1 MIRLLSLTLLLL
13 VCSACIQ
20 IGSDPQPTH
29 YYLLESIANDTESIS
44 SKTLAIN
51 IELTKFPEYLDK
63 QQIAT
68 SNEINVIKFSE
79 YHRWADPLQ
88 ENLIFTIRENIT
100 LQLPN
105 ANIAVSPWDSAG
117 NDAIKL
123 KLLVN
128 KFSGK
133 LGDQAVIDIRWSIM
147 DGDKDTVHGHFT
159 YEDTIKPSYRDLIVK
174 LNQGVNK
181 LSEELANNLIK

>member
-1 MIRLLSLTLLLL
+1 MIRLLSLTLILL
-13 VCSACIQ
+13 CSACIQ

-29 YYLLESIANDTESIS
+29 YYLLESIANDTNSIS
-44 SKTLAIN
+44 NNNFNID

-68 SNEINVIKFSE
+68 SNAINIIEFSE
-79 YHRWADPLQ
+79 NHRWAEPLQ

-100 LQLPN
+100 LRLPN
-105 ANIAVSPWDSAG
+105 ANIAVRPWDTAG
-117 NDAIKL
+117 KDAIKI

-133 LGDQAVIDIRWSIM
+133 LGDEAVIDIRWTIEH
-147 DGDKDTVHGHFT
+147 GDENTLHGHFIHNHII
-159 YEDTIKPSYRDLIVK
+159 DSSYKDLIAK
-174 LNQGVNK
+174 LNSGINQFSNQ
-181 LSEELANNLIK
+181 LANSLIK

>member
-13 VCSACIQ
+13 CSACIQ

-29 YYLLESIANDTESIS
+29 YYLLESIASDTDSIS
-44 SKTLAIN
+44 RNKFNID

-68 SNEINVIKFSE
+68 SNTINVIEFSE
-79 YHRWADPLQ
+79 NHRWAEPLQ

-100 LQLPN
+100 LRLPN
-105 ANIAVSPWDSAG
+105 ANIAVRPWETTG
-117 NDAIKL
+117 KDAFKI

-133 LGDQAVIDIRWSIM
+133 LGDEAVIDIRWSIV
-147 DGDKDTVHGHFT
+147 KDDDNTLHGHFI
-159 YEDTIKPSYRDLIVK
+159 YNHKINPSYKDLIAK
-174 LNQGVNK
+174 LNLGVNQF
-181 LSEELANNLIK
+181 SNQLANSFIK